1 MINQTQINTLR
12 LKNLLNYQFYTA
24 NRIRIGNIH
33 LEDDQ
38 FTINL

>member
-1 MINQTQINTLR
+1 MYKIN
-12 LKNLLNYQFYTA
+12 KFYTA
-24 NRIRIGNIH
+24 NRIRIGIIR